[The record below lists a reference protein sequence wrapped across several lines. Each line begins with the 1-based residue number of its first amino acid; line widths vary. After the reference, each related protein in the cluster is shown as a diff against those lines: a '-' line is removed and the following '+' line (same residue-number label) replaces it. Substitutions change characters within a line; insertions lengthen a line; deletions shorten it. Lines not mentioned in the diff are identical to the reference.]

1 MEVEIYMNIRKF
13 NRGEPFWSVRNK
25 KTGKVIQHKEELV
38 VKNCWFTVQPAGRDK
53 VRKQKRKNVHA
64 WVNGTIMLYSSL
76 QLASLLHLN
85 ESHYP
90 IEEGRHVSYN
100 PYTYDHFEVAGE
112 STPEASGGRE
122 IAAADLVHLTSTGR
136 IYVYGSLRL
145 RR

>member
-13 NRGEPFWSVRNK
+13 NKGEPFWSVRDK

-64 WVNGTIMLYSSL
+64 WVNGTIMPDVRMN
-76 QLASLLHLN
+76 QGN

-90 IEEGRHVSYN
+90 IEERRHVSYN

-136 IYVYGSLRL
+136 IYAYGSLRL